1 MRGRGPGQGFEE
13 GRRGEGGGC
22 APGRGTGRGM
32 GGGRLLEAAVLASLA
47 LEPAHGYD
55 LRKAAEELSSGF
67 VCADPGGT
75 YRLLRRLEQEGF
87 VRSTWSEG
95 EHGPQR
101 REYELTGEGREL
113 LAQWGEHLR
122 QRERAFRSV
131 IEAIDR
137 AIKPGERASG
147 ARTSS

>member
-1 MRGRGPGQGFEE
+1 M
-13 GRRGEGGGC
+13 
-22 APGRGTGRGM
+22 RGM

-55 LRKAAEELSSGF
+55 LRKKAEELTGGF
-67 VCADPGGT
+67 VCADPGGI
-75 YRLLRRLEQEGF
+75 YRLLRRLEQDGF

-101 REYELTGEGREL
+101 REYELTAEGREL

-137 AIKPGERASG
+137 AIKPGERAPG